1 MHKRRS
7 RHPDPMREVDLLLLE
22 DAMMRPN
29 VETNST
35 AVIARTAC
43 MVVVASLF
51 FAAFLY
57 ALTHRQTVVAATSG
71 LGPRSTATGSLPGK
85 ATLPRP

>member
-1 MHKRRS
+1 MHKRHS

-22 DAMMRPN
+22 DAMMHPN

-43 MVVVASLF
+43 MVVVALFF

-71 LGPRSTATGSLPGK
+71 LGPRSSATSPS
-85 ATLPRP
+85 P

>member
-7 RHPDPMREVDLLLLE
+7 RPPDQREVDLLLLE
-22 DAMMRPN
+22 DAMMHPN

-43 MVVVASLF
+43 MVVVALFF

-71 LGPRSTATGSLPGK
+71 LGPRSSATSPS
-85 ATLPRP
+85 P